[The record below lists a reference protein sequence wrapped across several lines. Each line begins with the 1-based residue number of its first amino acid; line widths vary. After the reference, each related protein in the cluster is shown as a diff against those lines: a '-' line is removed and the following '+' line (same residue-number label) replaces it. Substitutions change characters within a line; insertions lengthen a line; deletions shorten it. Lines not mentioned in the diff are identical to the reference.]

1 MTDEEGNPFV
11 IDVNT
16 MPGMTETSLLPQ
28 AAAFAGIAF
37 EELVERILLGAS
49 LKIEGGRPKAER
61 RPGGNHTSSPSVNH
75 RTEDKWSKQS
85 QESFKWKAESKR
97 RRAERGVW
105 KVEGSR

>member
-1 MTDEEGNPFV
+1 LMTDEEGNPFV

-49 LKIEGGRPKAER
+49 LKIEGGRSKAER
-61 RPGGNHTSSPSVNH
+61 RPGGNHTLSPSPNG
-75 RTEDKWSKQS
+75 RTEEKCSRQP
-85 QESFKWKAESKR
+85 QESFKWKAESRKYR
-97 RRAERGVW
+97 KF
-105 KVEGSR
+105 KV